1 MSSKRLM
8 WLGMFSILCSQVVRA
23 EVTEQDFVAKTTQN
37 LINLCTASPQDPNY
51 QKAIH
56 FCHGYLVGAV
66 HFHLSETANKPQY
79 QLFCFPEPRPSRNES
94 INQFIAWTKQH
105 PEYMN
110 ELPVD
115 TEFRFLTENWPCAK

>member
-1 MSSKRLM
+1 MQFKRLM
-8 WLGMFSILCSQVVRA
+8 CLCLTSVLFSPVVNA
-23 EVTEQDFVAKTTQN
+23 NVTEQDFVAKTTQN

-56 FCHGYLVGAV
+56 FCQGYLIGAV
-66 HFHLSETANKPQY
+66 HFHLSETANKPQFK
-79 QLFCFPEPRPSRNES
+79 LFCLPEPKPSRNKA
-94 INQFIAWTKQH
+94 IDQFIAWAKRH

-115 TEFRFLTENWPCAK
+115 TEFRFLTETWPCVK

>member
-1 MSSKRLM
+1 MSSKRLIS
-8 WLGMFSILCSQVVRA
+8 LGLASVLISPVINAQ
-23 EVTEQDFVAKTTQN
+23 VTEQDFVAKTTQN

-56 FCHGYLVGAV
+56 FCQGYLIGAV
-66 HFHLSETANKPQY
+66 HFHLSETADKPQFK
-79 QLFCFPEPRPSRNES
+79 LFCLPEPKPSRNAA
-94 INQFIAWTKQH
+94 IDQFVAWAKQH

-115 TEFRFLTENWPCAK
+115 TEFRFLTENWPCNK